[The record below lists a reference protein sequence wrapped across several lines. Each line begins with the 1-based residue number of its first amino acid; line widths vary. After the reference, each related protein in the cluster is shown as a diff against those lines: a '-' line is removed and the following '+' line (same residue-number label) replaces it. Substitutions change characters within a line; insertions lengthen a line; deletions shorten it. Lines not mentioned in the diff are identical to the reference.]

1 MSRLRVCTAPV
12 YTAIVAVVL
21 VVGRADRVRADE
33 SDNFTC
39 AARVTRDSLT
49 AIDALMNAKIQE
61 AIGRINIKISKRGG
75 AGCDEACRIDA
86 LLDAIGRSSPS
97 RPAGIPHSKIAK
109 AIDDIP
115 GLDRCHLKFGE
126 TIYGA
131 RRYNRPWL
139 FPFTGRIIFVADSIR
154 LSGHLVG
161 LDKVDHFIREG
172 LDHWRRLRKGGDI
185 ASEIRR
191 EVGEP
196 HGQFQWT
203 EYGVKGMSLTGV
215 FAYADLAAGYY
226 GYRFWSDVLSL
237 GRPES
242 FVSVDATSGRV
253 TQQRSFTFAAYVN
266 DAWDESVNRSVFNPT
281 LGKEVTEALRQRSLG
296 SPARDCKDLAGLPDA
311 RLYVN
316 PNCFATY

>member
-1 MSRLRVCTAPV
+1 MSRLRVCTA
-12 YTAIVAVVL
+12 IVAVVL
-21 VVGRADRVRADE
+21 VAGRTDRVRADE
-33 SDNFTC
+33 VDNFTC
-39 AARVTRDSLT
+39 ASRVTRDSL
-49 AIDALMNAKIQE
+49 AALDALMNVKILE
-61 AIGRINIKISKRGG
+61 AVDRINKKIDRS
-75 AGCDEACRIDA
+75 ADGCDEACRNDA

-97 RPAGIPHSKIAK
+97 MPAGIPHSKFAK

-115 GLDRCHLKFGE
+115 GVDRCHLKFGE

-131 RRYNRPWL
+131 RRYNQPWL
-139 FPFTGRIIFVADSIR
+139 FPFNGRIIFVADSIR

-172 LDHWRRLRKGGDI
+172 LDHWRRIRKGGDI

-196 HGQFQWT
+196 HGQFGWT
-203 EYGVKGMSLTGV
+203 EYGVKGMALTGV

-226 GYRFWSDVLSL
+226 GYRFWSDLLSF

-242 FVSVDATSGRV
+242 FVTVEAASGRA
-253 TQQRSFTFAAYVN
+253 TQQRSFSFAAYVN
-266 DAWDESVNRSVFNPT
+266 DAWDESVNRSVFNAT
-281 LGKEVTEALRQRSLG
+281 LGTQVTEALRQRSLG
-296 SPARDCKDLAGLPDA
+296 TPAKDCRNLAGLPDA

-316 PNCFATY
+316 PICFATD